1 MLRKSR
7 LFRVSIAAVIGLILF
22 GWVVAASTAGIGVGL
37 DPTGL
42 LLISALAEM
51 PLGESLDLRV
61 QVGFSTDQIEGLM
74 LAGADLLVHHV
85 FPPVDPYIGVG
96 IGGAITPPPFTTGF
110 VVEGV
115 AGARVAAFE
124 PVLLFLQARYLLRY
138 SGGVWTTGPIYEGGI
153 QIGF

>member
-1 MLRKSR
+1 MLRR
-7 LFRVSIAAVIGLILF
+7 TRRFGIVAGLIVGLALIGL
-22 GWVVAASTAGIGVGL
+22 AATASTAGIGVGL

-74 LAGADLLVHHV
+74 LAGVDLLVHRV
-85 FPPVDPYIGVG
+85 VPPVDPYVGVG
-96 IGGAITPPPFTTGF
+96 LGGAITPPPFTTGF

-115 AGARVAAFE
+115 AGARVVVIE

-138 SGGVWTTGPIYEGGI
+138 SGGIWTTGPIYEGGI

>member
-1 MLRKSR
+1 MLRKTFMVR
-7 LFRVSIAAVIGLILF
+7 IATVLIVGLTFVGLFT
-22 GWVVAASTAGIGVGL
+22 AASTAGLGVGL

-51 PLGESLDLRV
+51 PLGESLDLRA

-74 LAGADLLVHHV
+74 LASVDLVLHQII
-85 FPPVDPYIGVG
+85 PPVDPYIGVG
-96 IGGAITPPPFTTGF
+96 LGAAITPPPFTTGI
-110 VVEGV
+110 VIQGL
-115 AGARVAAFE
+115 AGARVVAFE
-124 PVLLFLQARYLLRY
+124 PVFFFLQARYLLRY

>member
-1 MLRKSR
+1 MLRKSHM
-7 LFRVSIAAVIGLILF
+7 FRISIGLISSLILF
-22 GWVVAASTAGIGVGL
+22 GLAATASTAGIGVGL

-42 LLISALAEM
+42 LLISALTEI
-51 PLGESLDLRV
+51 PLTEWLDLRV
-61 QVGFSTDQIEGLM
+61 QVGFSTDQVEGLM

-85 FPPVDPYIGVG
+85 APPVDPYIGVG

-110 VVEGV
+110 VVEGL
-115 AGARVAAFE
+115 AGVRVVAFE

-138 SGGVWTTGPIYEGGI
+138 SGGIWTTGPIYEGGI